1 MSKRRAIL
9 QQRCDQM
16 RYADALSLS
25 FYREGVMTQ
34 IDERDGY

>member
-1 MSKRRAIL
+1 
-9 QQRCDQM
+9 M